1 MLRQASS
8 RHSQGF
14 TLLEMMITVSIIGIL
29 AAVAIPAFQ
38 NYQNRSKRA
47 EAFANL
53 AAIRDV
59 EKSYFSEYN
68 AFVTPLPNN
77 SFPGGGL
84 GPNKRQWTPAADA
97 AFSRIGWK
105 PEGAVYYDYS
115 VNIDGA
121 CPALDC
127 FTAAAYGDA
136 DSNLLTAIIEYVQ
149 PSGTGATSADLILGL
164 GPPIDPVTGT
174 PMLNEVAQNFAAD
187 LY

>member
-1 MLRQASS
+1 VRAPN

-14 TLLEMMITVSIIGIL
+14 TLLEMMITVAIIGIL
-29 AAVAIPAFQ
+29 AAIAIPAFQ
-38 NYQNRSKRA
+38 NYQSRSKRA

-68 AFVTPLPNN
+68 AFVKVAG
-77 SFPGGGL
+77 SWPGPPL
-84 GPNKRQWTPAADA
+84 GPNKRQWTALSDA
-97 AFSRIGWK
+97 AFGKLGWR

-115 VNIDGA
+115 ADIDLAA
-121 CPALDC
+121 CPAQDC

-136 DSNLLTAIIEYVQ
+136 DSDGVLAIIEYVQ
-149 PSGTGATSADLILGL
+149 PSGTGATSADAILGL
-164 GPPIDPVTGT
+164 GPPINPVTGN
-174 PMLNEVAQNFAAD
+174 PMINEVAQNFAGG

>member
-1 MLRQASS
+1 MRAPH
-8 RHSQGF
+8 RHSRGF
-14 TLLEMMITVSIIGIL
+14 TLLEMMITVAIIGIL

-68 AFVTPLPNN
+68 AFVTPAPNV
-77 SFPGGGL
+77 SYPGGGL
-84 GPNKRQWTPAADA
+84 GPSKRLWTPVADA
-97 AFSRIGWK
+97 AFARIGWK

-115 VNIDGA
+115 VNIDNAA
-121 CPALDC
+121 CPSLDC

-136 DSNLLTAIIEYVQ
+136 DSNGLTAIIEYVQ